1 MLQFRGREGL
11 LVFGRHSPPRNCT
24 TMASVGDHARRQAA
38 KLPSL
43 SLDPPPMQATQEQ
56 LQQHKIPLQYRDY
69 CAHLLIPL
77 NEVRL
82 QGLHC
87 LVFLFLFR
95 LFLRHCVVYCILFFL
110 FFLCGTPYWCSSPLS
125 VFSFQFW
132 VQGSV
137 CEVTDGSLGRRHIWK
152 TGKQGVLR

>member
-1 MLQFRGREGL
+1 
-11 LVFGRHSPPRNCT
+11 
-24 TMASVGDHARRQAA
+24 MATVGDHARRQAA

-82 QGLHC
+82 QRLKSLSC
-87 LVFLFLFR
+87 FLIFISFG
-95 LFLRHCVVYCILFFL
+95 LFLRHCVVYSILFFL

-132 VQGSV
+132 VLGSV
-137 CEVTDGSLGRRHIWK
+137 CEVMGHWGDVIYGRQASKGCFDSSLERGCGSLRR
-152 TGKQGVLR
+152 

>member
-1 MLQFRGREGL
+1 
-11 LVFGRHSPPRNCT
+11 
-24 TMASVGDHARRQAA
+24 MATVGDHARRQAA

-82 QGLHC
+82 QRLHC
-87 LVFLFLFR
+87 LVFLVLFR
-95 LFLRHCVVYCILFFL
+95 LVCFFVTVSSILFYTFYS
-110 FFLCGTPYWCSSPLS
+110 FFVALLTGVHLLYQFS
-125 VFSFQFW
+125 VFSFGFW
-132 VQGSV
+132 GAFV
-137 CEVTDGSLGRRHIWK
+137 R
-152 TGKQGVLR
+152 